1 MGSEAQTDVGLTLR
15 KIRTSLI
22 EPLLGLFCA
31 RAAKRAGSAKKL
43 DEMAWSLKPLAD
55 VLPWRRRRAP
65 ADDLYGAI
73 VARARLPVFYQGL
86 GVPDTLEGRFT
97 MLSLHLFAVL
107 HRLKGSDAQASE
119 MAKALAQELADR
131 FTADMDTVLRE
142 LGVSD
147 LRVPKKVR
155 GLAASSA
162 AVMQAYGEALAEG
175 EGALAGAIAGTLPL
189 DVESAAKAASGRLAP
204 YVMAVVRHLEGQSPE
219 DLYEGRLT
227 FPDV

>member
-1 MGSEAQTDVGLTLR
+1 M
-15 KIRTSLI
+15 
-22 EPLLGLFCA
+22 
-31 RAAKRAGSAKKL
+31 RAGSAKKL

-107 HRLKGSDAQASE
+107 HRLTGHGPQAPE
-119 MAKALAQELADR
+119 TARALAQELADR

-162 AVMQAYGEALAEG
+162 ALMQAYEEALAKG
-175 EGALAGAIAGTLPL
+175 EGALADAIAGALPL
-189 DVESAAKAASGRLAP
+189 DESAAKAASGRLAP
-204 YVMAVVRHLEGQSPE
+204 YVMTVVRHLEGQSPE